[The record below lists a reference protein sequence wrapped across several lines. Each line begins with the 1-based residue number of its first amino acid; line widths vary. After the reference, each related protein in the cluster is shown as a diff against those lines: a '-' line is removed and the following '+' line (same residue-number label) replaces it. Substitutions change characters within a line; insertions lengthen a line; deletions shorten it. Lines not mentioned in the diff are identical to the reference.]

1 MNSLTKSYILELEQ
15 KTGARKNH
23 LRRQYNR
30 DILQGGA
37 SASMRICLGI
47 KKNAL
52 SDEQHEKCVQLLA
65 DTLKIKE
72 KKIGSTSENK
82 HENITMI
89 ATRASNSRKGRNYT
103 IDIDLDSEGD
113 DISTFI
119 GKDTVDTR
127 TYDRNKYEWKGQFF
141 KEYLQTILRDGCKI
155 EAPEAKGAI
164 YFDVKIMRV
173 YEDEIIIELSA
184 SGSPD
189 KLQLEVWELAKKPEK

>member
-30 DILQGGA
+30 YILQGGA
-37 SASMRICLGI
+37 GASMRICLGI

-52 SDEQHEKCVQLLA
+52 SEEQHEKCVQSLA
-65 DTLKIKE
+65 DTLKIEE
-72 KKIGSTSENK
+72 KKIGSTSEK
-82 HENITMI
+82 THGNITMI

-103 IDIDLDSEGD
+103 IDLDSESD

-119 GKDTVDTR
+119 GKDTVDTC
-127 TYDRNKYEWKGQFF
+127 TYDRKYEWNGQFF

-155 EAPEAKGAI
+155 EAPEAEGAI

-184 SGSPD
+184 SESPD
-189 KLQLEVWELAKKPEK
+189 NIKLEVWELAKKPEK